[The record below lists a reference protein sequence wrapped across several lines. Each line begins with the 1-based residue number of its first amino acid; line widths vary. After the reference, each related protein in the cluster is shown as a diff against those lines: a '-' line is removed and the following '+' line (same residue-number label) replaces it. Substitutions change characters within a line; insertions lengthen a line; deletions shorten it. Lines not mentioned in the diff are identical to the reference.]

1 MCLVGLEF
9 IGLVSGR
16 SKSPVGI
23 AVVGGKVLCLVG
35 LVSGRSYVW

>member
-16 SKSPVGI
+16 SKSPVGV
-23 AVVGGKVLCLVG
+23 AVVG
-35 LVSGRSYVW
+35 LVSGRSCVW